1 MTLIE
6 AVKVARRA
14 APKYVTGPV
23 PGQHRVISTE
33 DKMKIQWIIAALFLT
48 AAYMTIPVFADAG
61 AGSTDQGPVIG
72 MPDPSAV
79 WAEQMGYPYETR
91 TDDQGGQYGVIILP
105 DGTERDAWEAYREY
119 LAQQDDSEQQT
130 GQMIGM
136 PNPSAV
142 WADEMGY
149 PYETRTDDQGGQYGV
164 IILSDGT
171 ERDAWE
177 AYREYLAQQ
186 DDEAGPVNPGG
197 PMIGVPGQTGYLD
210 LIKSDGY
217 RHDLFTYKDG
227 TGRDSLSAFRENGAL
242 SRVHTGTAAASL
254 LGGGQT
260 SWQSLIASL
269 LEQ

>member
-79 WAEQMGYPYETR
+79 WAEQ
-91 TDDQGGQYGVIILP
+91 
-105 DGTERDAWEAYREY
+105 
-119 LAQQDDSEQQT
+119 
-130 GQMIGM
+130 
-136 PNPSAV
+136 
-142 WADEMGY
+142 MGY

-260 SWQSLIASL
+260 SWKSLIASL